1 MERDRGDYD
10 NREQARI
17 TRILNKL
24 SQLYPEAGTALKYN
38 NPFQLLIATILAA
51 QCTDKRV
58 NKVTERLFEKY
69 KGPEDFAV
77 ADRRELEEDIRE
89 CGLSGIK
96 ARTS

>member
-24 SQLYPEAGTALKYN
+24 SQLYRKLAQLLQN

-58 NKVTERLFEKY
+58 NKVR
-69 KGPEDFAV
+69 KGSL
-77 ADRRELEEDIRE
+77 RNTK
-89 CGLSGIK
+89 GLKICSCRQ
-96 ARTS
+96 ARTKKI